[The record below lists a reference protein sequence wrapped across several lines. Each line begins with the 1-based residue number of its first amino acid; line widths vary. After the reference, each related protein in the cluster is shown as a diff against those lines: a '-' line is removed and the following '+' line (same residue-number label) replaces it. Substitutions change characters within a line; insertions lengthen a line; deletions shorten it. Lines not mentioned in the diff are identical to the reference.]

1 MAEFTKNQKKVI
13 NAWALFDWAN
23 SAYFL
28 VISTAIFP
36 IYFVNFSP
44 DIINIGP
51 IEMTNTSLYS
61 YAVSFSY
68 ILLALIS
75 PVLSG
80 MADYGG
86 KRKFFLQGFTLIGA
100 VACMLLYFFKGEP
113 QLWLGVSAFILA
125 TIGAAGG
132 LVFYN
137 AYLPEIVTEDRYDKT
152 SAKGFAYGY
161 IGSVLLLIFIL
172 MMIQRPEWFGITDPQ
187 LPSRIGFFL
196 VGAWWLGFAQYT
208 FKHLPEDQGMT
219 KLNKL
224 VKEGFNEVVGVL
236 KRLRY
241 QRNIKFFLLSFFFY
255 SAGVQTVIY
264 LATIFAEKEL
274 HFGTS
279 ELIMIVL
286 ILQLVA
292 IIGAYL
298 FAFVSKKIG
307 NKMTIMLM
315 VTIWIIICLIAYFV
329 ASKSMFYLVAALV
342 GMVMGGIQSL
352 SRSTYSK
359 MIDPDEDVTSYFS
372 FYDVLYK
379 LSIVMGT
386 FAFGVVDNITHNLR
400 YSVLTLGLF
409 FVIGLILMFFV
420 DKSSIRQKPVSG
432 YS

>member
-307 NKMTIMLM
+307 NKMTIILM